1 MILLVY
7 IFFKLGNNY
16 SRGENMKMKRIK
28 PLVIPMIYGVCVI
41 AFLFCMYF
49 AGKLSNNFLFKDKN
63 VTNYVDGEIVSE
75 YDNDIPVVSTSSI
88 IVRPYLDSNVSIYKT
103 FYDYQDEISNQENS
117 IILYEG
123 TYMQNSG
130 VDYTSDNS
138 FDVISI
144 LDGTVINVYE
154 NEILGTSIEIR
165 HNNDLISVY
174 QSLSDVTVKEGDN
187 VIQGQILAKSGLSNI
202 NRELNNHLHFELY
215 YKGTIVN
222 PEEYY
227 NKSVDEL

>member
-1 MILLVY
+1 
-7 IFFKLGNNY
+7 
-16 SRGENMKMKRIK
+16 MKMKRIK

-123 TYMQNSG
+123 IYMQNSG

-174 QSLSDVTVKEGDN
+174 QSLSDVIVKEGDN

>member
-1 MILLVY
+1 
-7 IFFKLGNNY
+7 
-16 SRGENMKMKRIK
+16 MKMKRIK

-103 FYDYQDEISNQENS
+103 FYDYQDEINNQENS

>member
-1 MILLVY
+1 
-7 IFFKLGNNY
+7 
-16 SRGENMKMKRIK
+16 MKIKRIK

-103 FYDYQDEISNQENS
+103 FYDYQDEINNQENS

-174 QSLSDVTVKEGDN
+174 QSLSDVIVKEGDN

>member
-1 MILLVY
+1 MY

-103 FYDYQDEISNQENS
+103 FYDYQDEINNQENS

>member
-1 MILLVY
+1 
-7 IFFKLGNNY
+7 
-16 SRGENMKMKRIK
+16 MKMKRIK

-222 PEEYY
+222 PEVYY